1 MNFKTI
7 LPIQNGIETDVPAN
21 SVLTLKDEFLYY
33 EGKKVCA
40 VRSQKSHDCL
50 SLDDGHAEER
60 FQLTHNILAEIA
72 KKNGEYQL
80 AYEEANK
87 DTEEPVE
94 VQYPLEGF
102 FASKIVKKYRSNNY
116 WAHEFF
122 VAPIS
127 DLKKIEGLL

>member
-122 VAPIS
+122 VAPIA